1 MALSLIHIF
10 FFQHL
15 GDVLDGGG
23 ELGDHDVVQGVGA
36 LLGLLNGHSQ
46 AIDTAL
52 HLSPVSYTHLIALA
66 KCFRVSVDFILGID
80 GANVRLDR
88 LTEDEAKAIT
98 MLVQAMEKANGSAS
112 EP

>member
-1 MALSLIHIF
+1 MEALDSTGSRIRYLRKRAGLSQEAIAAMIYVSREAF
-10 FFQHL
+10 R
-15 GDVLDGGG
+15 DW
-23 ELGDHDVVQGVGA
+23 EL
-36 LLGLLNGHSQ
+36 NESQ
-46 AIDTAL
+46 PGCD
-52 HLSPVSYTHLIALA
+52 SLIALA

-80 GANVRLDR
+80 VRLDR

>member
-1 MALSLIHIF
+1 MSKPQPVNRPAFSSR
-10 FFQHL
+10 
-15 GDVLDGGG
+15 
-23 ELGDHDVVQGVGA
+23 E
-36 LLGLLNGHSQ
+36 SQ
-46 AIDTAL
+46 PGCD
-52 HLSPVSYTHLIALA
+52 SLIALA

-88 LTEDEAKAIT
+88 LTEDEAKAVT